1 MERNRYRI
9 QEQGSPVDSIGRF
22 MAPESRRALDLARE
36 EMLALSHW
44 WIGTEH
50 VLWGLASEERLASFL
65 TPLGI
70 TPERIHAGI
79 VFIFDRQAHQGQ
91 AGQGSPPLADVS
103 SDALKLL
110 PPRAKQMI

>member
-1 MERNRYRI
+1 M
-9 QEQGSPVDSIGRF
+9 QEQESPFDSFAKF
-22 MAPESRRALDLARE
+22 MAPESRRVLDLARK
-36 EMLALSHW
+36 EMLNLKHW

-50 VLWGLASEERLASFL
+50 VLWGLASEESL

-79 VFIFDRQAHQGQ
+79 VFIFDRQAQ
-91 AGQGSPPLADVS
+91 GQGSPPLADVS

-110 PPRAKQMI
+110 TPRAKRVIFPGRQKR